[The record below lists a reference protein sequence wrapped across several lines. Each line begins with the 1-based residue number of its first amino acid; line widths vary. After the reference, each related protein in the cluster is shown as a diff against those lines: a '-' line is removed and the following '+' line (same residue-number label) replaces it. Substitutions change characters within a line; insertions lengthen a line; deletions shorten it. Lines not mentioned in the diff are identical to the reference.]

1 MKFEIS
7 ESESQRAERQID
19 RFYEK
24 HGGIYY
30 DLAAHAAYPFLNL
43 TSDLVYCLREN
54 FVPQA
59 PWIAISDIL
68 LSPLCQHLGGDLYE
82 MDPAVRM
89 VLCRDY
95 WDHDNEAHRK
105 KLGDLNDF
113 ATQYLDSQKNDRL
126 LEFVGDPEKFSWC
139 KSGLT
144 NFHRAAD
151 KLVSKLEQFSKNGKY
166 IDFFHWLK
174 FYRIEKNVVDYEFLE
189 KILHLSVRW
198 ETSLGT
204 AIVDLDAQSLSE
216 QLQSILPYSKNLFVE
231 LSSDSIVVNSNK
243 FNYMV
248 FQNLVESNEILG
260 ETPEILE
267 ETSEPNNI
275 KRVLIVTNNSSLS
288 QAISR
293 AFDIGF
299 NSLNANLE
307 LKSVSGFEN
316 AISFLNDQDF
326 DLVIAADNLEY
337 SGSPQ
342 VHEGFLLCDYISL
355 NHPNTAKILIVS
367 KFGIDTKDINH
378 SIIDRYKLE
387 GLFVFPD
394 VDLKSLVQK
403 STILLEGIETN
414 ITSSPKQESVAV
426 APKTQGSR
434 YNLVQILKKQKEQI
448 LNNLELLNQTI
459 TQLEIEE
466 ILTDYPPS
474 KFELNQNIL
483 SLKERKTTLKQ
494 KKEELEN
501 KLSQACR
508 NPS

>member
-1 MKFEIS
+1 MKLEIS

-19 RFYEK
+19 RFYKK
-24 HGGIYY
+24 HGGNNSYR
-30 DLAAHAAYPFLNL
+30 DLAAHAAYPFLHL

-54 FVPQA
+54 FVPTA

-89 VLCRDY
+89 MLCRDY
-95 WDHDNEAHRK
+95 WDHDNEAHRN
-105 KLGDLNDF
+105 KLGNLNDF

-151 KLVSKLEQFSKNGKY
+151 KLISKLEQSSKDGKY
-166 IDFFHWLK
+166 IDFFHWIK
-174 FYRIEKNVVDYEFLE
+174 FYRIERNVVDYEFLE
-189 KILHLSVRW
+189 KILNLSVRW

-204 AIVDLDAQSLSE
+204 ATVDLDSQSLSE
-216 QLQSILPYSKNLFVE
+216 QLQSILPHSENLSVE
-231 LSSDSIVVNSNK
+231 LDGDSIIVNSNK

-248 FQNLVESNEILG
+248 FQNLVESDKILG
-260 ETPEILE
+260 GTPQII
-267 ETSEPNNI
+267 NI
-275 KRVLIVTNNSSLS
+275 KRVLIVTSHSSLS
-288 QAISR
+288 RAISR
-293 AFDIGF
+293 AFNIMF
-299 NSLNANLE
+299 KSLKTHLE
-307 LKSVSGFEN
+307 LEVVSGFEN

-337 SGSPQ
+337 SGVPQ
-342 VHEGFLLCDYISL
+342 IHEGFELCDYISL
-355 NHPNTAKILIVS
+355 NYPNTAKILIVS
-367 KFGIDTKDINH
+367 QFGIDTKDINH

-414 ITSSPKQESVAV
+414 ITYSPKQESVAV
-426 APKTQGSR
+426 APKTQDGR

-448 LNNLELLNQTI
+448 SNNLELLNQKI
-459 TQLEIEE
+459 NQLEIEE
-466 ILTDYPPS
+466 ILTDHLPS
-474 KFELNQNIL
+474 KFELSQKI
-483 SLKERKTTLKQ
+483 SGQ
-494 KKEELEN
+494 KKRRSALEQEIEELEN
-501 KLSQACR
+501 RLSQAGK
-508 NPS
+508 NTN